1 MLAFLGIA
9 LAIWGLGVALKVP
22 HQARWL
28 AVALLYVVVLMIE
41 VGLPEGT
48 ALRELFGGSAAPW
61 VLGGA
66 LAAVVLAYREGLRR
80 LRARVPVAEAP
91 APALSPGAMGEDE
104 LERYARHIVLRE
116 IGGPGQRRLKEARVL
131 VVGAGGLGA
140 PALLYLAGAGVG
152 RIGVIDDDR
161 VDASNLQRQVIHR
174 DEDQDVPK
182 AFSAVRAM
190 AALNP
195 HLDLRPYNRR
205 LTEAIAAELIAEHD
219 LVLDGTDDWDT
230 RTLVGRAA
238 VEAGVP
244 LISGAISQWEGQV
257 SLFDPARGTPCRACV
272 FPAPPAPGVAPTCA
286 EGGVLGPLPGIVGS
300 IMAAEA
306 VKHLTGAGETLAGRL
321 MIYDALHAD
330 ARVIRVRPRRDCPV
344 CEGRGLDARGA
355 AARARP
361 NRGPDRGRDPNAD
374 PTRTRA

>member
-1 MLAFLGIA
+1 MLAFLAIA
-9 LAIWGLGVALKVP
+9 GALWALGAALRAP
-22 HQARWL
+22 RQARWL
-28 AVALLYVVVLMIE
+28 TIALLYVVVLMIE

-48 ALRELFGGSAAPW
+48 ALRALFGGSAGLW
-61 VLGGA
+61 VLVGA

-80 LRARVPVAEAP
+80 LRARAPVAAPP
-91 APALSPGAMGEDE
+91 APVPGAMGEAE

-205 LTEAIAAELIAEHD
+205 LTEAIAAELIGEHD

-230 RTLVGRAA
+230 RALVNRAA
-238 VEAGVP
+238 VGAGVP

-272 FPAPPAPGVAPTCA
+272 FPAPPALGAAPGCA

-300 IMAAEA
+300 IMAAES

-321 MIYDALHAD
+321 LIYDALHAD
-330 ARVIRVRPRRDCPV
+330 ARVIRIRPRPDCAV
-344 CEGRGLDARGA
+344 CGGRGREPEISEASDLSR
-355 AARARP
+355 
-361 NRGPDRGRDPNAD
+361 
-374 PTRTRA
+374 

>member
-1 MLAFLGIA
+1 MRGAS
-9 LAIWGLGVALKVP
+9 
-22 HQARWL
+22 AR
-28 AVALLYVVVLMIE
+28 
-41 VGLPEGT
+41 
-48 ALRELFGGSAAPW
+48 
-61 VLGGA
+61 
-66 LAAVVLAYREGLRR
+66 
-80 LRARVPVAEAP
+80 
-91 APALSPGAMGEDE
+91 
-104 LERYARHIVLRE
+104 
-116 IGGPGQRRLKEARVL
+116 
-131 VVGAGGLGA
+131 

-190 AALNP
+190 SALNP

-205 LTEAIAAELIAEHD
+205 LDEAIAADLIAEHD

-230 RTLVGRAA
+230 RALVGRAA

-272 FPAPPAPGVAPTCA
+272 FPEPLPHQGAAPSCA

-330 ARVIRVRPRRDCPV
+330 ARVIRIRPRADCEV
-344 CEGRGLDARGA
+344 CGGRGL
-355 AARARP
+355 
-361 NRGPDRGRDPNAD
+361 
-374 PTRTRA
+374 

>member
-1 MLAFLGIA
+1 MLAFLAIAGGIWA
-9 LAIWGLGVALKVP
+9 GGAALKIP
-22 HQARWL
+22 RQARWL
-28 AVALLYVVVLMIE
+28 AIALLYVVVLMIE
-41 VGLPEGT
+41 IGLPRGF
-48 ALRELFGGSAAPW
+48 ALRELFGPSAGPW
-61 VLGGA
+61 VLGGI
-66 LAAVVLAYREGLRR
+66 LAALVVIYREGLRR
-80 LRARVPVAEAP
+80 VRARVPAAEPPP
-91 APALSPGAMGEDE
+91 APAPGAMGEVE

-190 AALNP
+190 DALNP

-219 LVLDGTDDWDT
+219 LVLDGTDDWET
-230 RTLVGRAA
+230 RDLVNRAA
-238 VEAGVP
+238 VGARVP

-272 FPAPPAPGVAPTCA
+272 FPAPPAPGAAPTCA
-286 EGGVLGPLPGIVGS
+286 EGGVLGPLPGIVGA

-306 VKHLTGAGETLAGRL
+306 VKHVTGAGETLAGRL

-330 ARVIRVRPRRDCPV
+330 ARVIRVRRRADCEV
-344 CEGRGLDARGA
+344 CGGRGL
-355 AARARP
+355 RARVSETSDLS
-361 NRGPDRGRDPNAD
+361 G
-374 PTRTRA
+374 

>member
-1 MLAFLGIA
+1 MLAFLAIA
-9 LAIWGLGVALKVP
+9 AAIWALGAALKIP
-22 HQARWL
+22 RQARWL
-28 AVALLYVVVLMIE
+28 AVALLYVAVLMIE
-41 VGLPEGT
+41 VGLPEGV

-91 APALSPGAMGEDE
+91 APVPGAMGEAE

-116 IGGPGQRRLKEARVL
+116 IGGPGQRRLKQARVL

-205 LTEAIAAELIAEHD
+205 LDEAIAADLVAEHD

-230 RTLVGRAA
+230 RALVGRAA
-238 VEAGVP
+238 VAAGVP

-272 FPAPPAPGVAPTCA
+272 FPTPPAPGAAPTCA
-286 EGGVLGPLPGIVGS
+286 EGGVLGPLPGIVGA

-330 ARVIRVRPRRDCPV
+330 ARVIRIRPRPDCEV
-344 CEGRGLDARGA
+344 CGGRGLRVRVSEMSGTS
-355 AARARP
+355 
-361 NRGPDRGRDPNAD
+361 G
-374 PTRTRA
+374 